1 MDIQKTRPW
10 RALVFISLAGL
21 IALVLAELFFLDIAI
36 QYLTKVQIE
45 YLSLSFTAVLLV
57 DVYLS
62 FLKASDKV
70 AFLKKNALKILVLL
84 PWGTFFRAFSFLKL
98 EGVFA
103 EVPLLSD
110 LFAMEKAGA
119 VVGKTAIIAEK
130 ASKISEL

>member
-1 MDIQKTRPW
+1 MDMQKTRIW
-10 RALVFISLAGL
+10 RALVFISLVGL
-21 IALVLAELFFLDIAI
+21 VVIVLAELFFLDVAI
-36 QYLTKVQIE
+36 HYLTKVQIE
-45 YLSLSFTAVLLV
+45 YLSLAFTAVLLL

-70 AFLKKNALKILVLL
+70 AFLKKNSLKILVLL
-84 PWGTFFRAFSFLKL
+84 PWGTIFRAFSVLKL

-119 VVGKTAIIAEK
+119 AASKTVMIAEK
-130 ASKISEL
+130 ARKISEL